1 MLAVNDTE
9 SSAGFHEFMI
19 QDGAGL
25 LIEDAQGQAFGSQGN
40 VLVEDIPGSYVW
52 MPERVVPDVVYDYPV
67 HYVISSTQILTA
79 SIIYSGT
86 TEASLQTFT
95 PDRYVE
101 VLGIST
107 QNQVTD
113 TVRILPDASEVK
125 VRAGS
130 EGMGRAL
137 KIITTGQDAER
148 TVAIGN
154 FNLSTENLASLDVGT
169 DGSVIR
175 FYSEQEQNAYEI
187 RLTQVG
193 FTSTTF
199 TAIGPAMGGGDL
211 HSIYLNWDQPTT
223 ATVEIDH
230 GGNGIVDEIVVLDNQ
245 ALQSHIF
252 LPLVIRR

>member
-1 MLAVNDTE
+1 VIE
-9 SSAGFHEFMI
+9 
-19 QDGAGL
+19 DGAGL
-25 LIEDAQGQAFGSQGN
+25 LIEDAQGQAFGSRGN

-52 MPERVVPDVVYDYPV
+52 IPEAVIPDIVYDYPV
-67 HYVISSTQILTA
+67 HYIISSTQILTA

-86 TEASLQTFT
+86 TEASLHIFT
-95 PDRYVE
+95 PGGYVE

-113 TVRILPDASEVK
+113 TVRILPDASEVT

-130 EGMGRAL
+130 ESMGRAL
-137 KIITTGQDAER
+137 KIITTAQDVER
-148 TVAIGN
+148 VVTIGN

-187 RLTQVG
+187 HLTQVG
-193 FTSTTF
+193 FTSTVF

-211 HSIYLNWDQPTT
+211 HNIHLNWDRPVT
-223 ATVEIDH
+223 ATVEIDY

-245 ALQSHIF
+245 ALQSQVF
-252 LPLVIRR
+252 LPLVIRQ